1 MDNVPGIDM
10 LDFLPE
16 FLDGLFDMLS
26 DPHREIRQVVFMMI
40 DDVQESD
47 ALLRNLLSEIKEC
60 VTGEVDI
67 NTMVV
72 FSTC

>member
-26 DPHREIRQVVFMMI
+26 DPHREIRQVVFKMI
-40 DDVQESD
+40 NDVQESD

-72 FSTC
+72 F

>member
-26 DPHREIRQVVFMMI
+26 DPHREIRQVVFKTI
-40 DDVQESD
+40 YNDQESD

-67 NTMVV
+67 NTMVI
-72 FSTC
+72 F

>member
-26 DPHREIRQVVFMMI
+26 DPHREIRQVVFKMI
-40 DDVQESD
+40 YNDQESD

-72 FSTC
+72 F